1 MSKEKGGYEM
11 EVLKAI
17 RDIAVKS
24 VEEDKKE
31 LVYLKSLAEFIVMV
45 WDMEEKTK
53 GDYFSSNTFEKLLED
68 NNRLYKGVLGD
79 SYKTSYGNPTYTVSL
94 FGEELGRLF
103 AYLHNKFHT
112 MIKFAFAHEVERLDN
127 LSKLYLKV
135 YSCIEDKGAQYEPLL
150 NLVKIFEKDILQVE
164 AKARIEDVAVK
175 TESYVSDI
183 IETQDLSDVRYLF
196 RYGRY
201 IGENEIKTAEFLS
214 GYEKIEEIS
223 KTVVNS
229 YINGFTRDNKDYKK
243 KSTVRVIFNVGQEL
257 IIKKLMKDFEAFGL
271 KCILTTID
279 STDPNKQFI
288 YDHRFDGAL
297 FFDEE
302 YAKAKEQVYS
312 EVLEKYKEPLS
323 KYSGPAFF
331 DKFGEIPFAP
341 ESKKECLKLNEVQA
355 KLFQSHQ
362 GKLRRMMDKYMP
374 DTETSFTIIAFP
386 TPEIGEKFEKVFEDT
401 LEINMLDSSK
411 WEKIQ
416 QHIID
421 LLDKGE
427 YVHVKGKGTNR
438 TDIKVKMQEL
448 KNPDKETNFVNCVA
462 DVNIPVGEVFT
473 SPVLK
478 GTNGVLHV
486 EEVYLN
492 DLKFLNLELLFED
505 GYIKEYSCTNFEK
518 EEENKKYIEENL
530 LFPNKTLPLGEFAI
544 GTNTLAYVIAQKHDI
559 VNILPILIVE
569 KMGPHFAIGDTC
581 FSFAEDVKVY
591 NPLDGKEII
600 ARDNEKSIL
609 RKTNI
614 EEAYTQCHTDITL
627 PYDGLEFISIITKDG
642 EILNIIENGRFVVQ
656 GTEELNKP
664 FEMNI

>member
-1 MSKEKGGYEM
+1 M

-17 RDIAVKS
+17 RDIAVKP

-53 GDYFSSNTFEKLLED
+53 GDYFNSNTFEKLLED
-68 NNRLYKGVLGD
+68 NNRLYRGVLGEG
-79 SYKTSYGNPTYTVSL
+79 YKTSYGNPTYTVSL

-103 AYLHNKFHT
+103 AYLHNKLHT
-112 MIKFAFAHEVERLDN
+112 MIKFAFAHEVERLDK
-127 LSKLYLKV
+127 LSNLYLKV
-135 YSCIEDKGAQYEPLL
+135 YSCIEDNGAQYEPLL
-150 NLVKIFEKDILQVE
+150 NLVKSFEKDILKVE

-175 TESYVSDI
+175 TESYVSEI

-201 IGENEIKTAEFLS
+201 IGENEIKTAEFLA
-214 GYEKIEEIS
+214 GYEKIDEIS

-229 YINGFTRDNKDYKK
+229 YINGFTRDNKDYRK

-257 IIKKLMKDFEAFGL
+257 IIKRLMKDFEAFGL

-279 STDPNKQFI
+279 STDPNKQFT

-312 EVLEKYKEPLS
+312 EVLEEYKEPLS

-341 ESKKECLKLNEVQA
+341 ESKKECLKLNEAQA

-386 TPEIGEKFEKVFEDT
+386 TPEIGEKFEKIFEDT

-427 YVHVKGKGTNR
+427 YVHVKGKGANR

-642 EILNIIENGRFVVQ
+642 ETLNIIENGRFVVQ